1 VVTSGQINIVDGE
14 AYSPGRRNLARE
26 EALLAL
32 KAELAFQK
40 VKHGFGEMFFNDDKL
55 PILIEEVGEVGHA
68 INEHM
73 PPTELYK
80 ELIQV
85 AACAIAWAERLN
97 CEKYANEV

>member
-1 VVTSGQINIVDGE
+1 MVTSGQTTTVDGE

-26 EALLAL
+26 EAILAL

-40 VKHGFGEMFFNDDKL
+40 AKHGRNEMFFFKNKL
-55 PILIEEVGEVGHA
+55 SVLIEEVGEVGHA
-68 INEHM
+68 INEAM
-73 PPTELYK
+73 DASELYK

-97 CEKYANEV
+97 CDKYANE